1 MMSIKVMSFSLLERT
16 SLVTM
21 RHPMILMKKTTIDKR
36 NQKDITSVEGSPD
49 LQQISARAVMLR
61 EKECAR

>member
-61 EKECAR
+61 EKECTR